1 MARARVFFDDLLMPS
16 PESTPSPGSPP
27 SPRVTSSMTTC
38 CRRPMS
44 VIEVTSPLDVD
55 AGKLAL
61 HSCAS
66 CGRHVWVRDG
76 LPLDRDDVLSAF
88 TVHGS

>member
-1 MARARVFFDDLLMPS
+1 MARARVFSDDRIMP
-16 PESTPSPGSPP
+16 
-27 SPRVTSSMTTC
+27 TC

-55 AGKLAL
+55 AAKLAL

-66 CGRHVWVRDG
+66 CERHLWVRDG
-76 LPLDRDDVLSAF
+76 LPLDKDDVLSAF